1 MFNILTCRTI
11 PREIQVPNLQNPKPK
26 SGIQYFN
33 HGTSHYL
40 GLDTHDVGDRGPL
53 QPGMVITVE
62 PGIYISEG
70 AEIDKAYWNIGVRIE
85 DDVLVTE
92 DGHKLLSHKAPS
104 EIADIE
110 KIMKEENK
118 LFSILD

>member
-1 MFNILTCRTI
+1 MFTRLQKKII
-11 PREIQVPNLQNPKPK
+11 REAGYAK
-26 SGIQYFN
+26 YFN

-53 QPGMVITVE
+53 LPGMVITVE
-62 PGIYISEG
+62 PGIYIPER

-92 DGHKLLSHKAPS
+92 DGHKLHSRKAPR

-110 KIMKEENK
+110 KMMKEESM